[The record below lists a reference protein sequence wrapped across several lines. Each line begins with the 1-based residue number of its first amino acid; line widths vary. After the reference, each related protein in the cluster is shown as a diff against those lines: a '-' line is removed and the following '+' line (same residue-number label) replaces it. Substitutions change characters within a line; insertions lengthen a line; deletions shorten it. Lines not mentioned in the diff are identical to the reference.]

1 MTIDEDGNIYLTT
14 DAVEVFNDNGELVER
29 IEVPERPA
37 NVCFGGRERRT
48 LFITARTGLYSIN
61 MRVKGI
67 Y

>member
-14 DAVEVFNDNGELVER
+14 DAVEVFNDNGELVEW

-37 NVCFGGRERRT
+37 NVCFGGRDRKT
-48 LFITARTGLYSIN
+48 LFITARTSLYSIK
-61 MRVKGI
+61 MQVKGM

>member
-14 DAVEVFNDNGELVER
+14 DAVEVFNDKGEFVER

-37 NVCFGGRERRT
+37 NVCFGGRDRKT

>member
-14 DAVEVFNDNGELVER
+14 DAVEVFNDKGELLER

-37 NVCFGGRERRT
+37 NVCFGGRDGKT
-48 LFITARTGLYSIN
+48 LFITARTSLYSIE

>member
-14 DAVEVFNDNGELVER
+14 DAVEVFDDKGDLVER

-37 NVCFGGRERRT
+37 NVCFGGRDRKT
-48 LFITARTGLYSIN
+48 LFITARTGLYSIK
-61 MRVKGI
+61 MQVKGI